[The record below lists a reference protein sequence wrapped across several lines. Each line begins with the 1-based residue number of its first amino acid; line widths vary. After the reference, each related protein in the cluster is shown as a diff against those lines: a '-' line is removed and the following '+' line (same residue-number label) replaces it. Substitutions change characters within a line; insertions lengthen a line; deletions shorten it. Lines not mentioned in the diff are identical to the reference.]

1 MQNIFAA
8 RRPEHLAS
16 GWKDCDRA
24 ASAGRGGARGLGDE
38 PVFAYG
44 RTMSGNETGGMNPLI
59 LAPVILAVLFT
70 ALLGCLVLGRRL
82 GRRDAARGTDLSGLG
97 AIDGAVFGLLGL
109 LIAFSFS
116 GAATRFD
123 KRRTQIVE
131 EANAIRTAYYRID
144 VLPPASQPAL
154 RESFR
159 RYVDARL
166 AIYRAIPDEA
176 AVHQATERATAI
188 WDEIWKQALTAGQ
201 ASPGGRP
208 DPFVLSALNA
218 MFDITT
224 ARALASQTHPPTLI
238 YFMLLGLALVAA
250 VLAGYGMSATAA
262 RSSRLHPVA
271 FALVLTATVYVIL
284 DLEYPRVGL
293 IRLDTADLLLV
304 DVRGSIR

>member
-1 MQNIFAA
+1 
-8 RRPEHLAS
+8 
-16 GWKDCDRA
+16 
-24 ASAGRGGARGLGDE
+24 
-38 PVFAYG
+38 
-44 RTMSGNETGGMNPLI
+44 MNPLI

-131 EANAIRTAYYRID
+131 EANAIRTAYFRID
-144 VLPPASQPAL
+144 VLPQVSQPAL

-176 AVHQATERATAI
+176 AVLQATERATAI

-218 MFDITT
+218 MFDITPLGHWR
-224 ARALASQTHPPTLI
+224 ARRIRRPSSTSCCSAWPWWLPCWLAMECPPPPP
-238 YFMLLGLALVAA
+238 ARVA
-250 VLAGYGMSATAA
+250 ST
-262 RSSRLHPVA
+262 RSLSRW
-271 FALVLTATVYVIL
+271 
-284 DLEYPRVGL
+284 
-293 IRLDTADLLLV
+293 
-304 DVRGSIR
+304 S

>member
-1 MQNIFAA
+1 
-8 RRPEHLAS
+8 
-16 GWKDCDRA
+16 
-24 ASAGRGGARGLGDE
+24 
-38 PVFAYG
+38 
-44 RTMSGNETGGMNPLI
+44 MSGNETGGMNPLI
-59 LAPVILAVLFT
+59 VASVVLAVLFA
-70 ALLGCLVLGRRL
+70 ALLGCLLLGRRL

-116 GAATRFD
+116 GAAARFD

-131 EANAIRTAYYRID
+131 EANAIRTAYLRID

-159 RYVDARL
+159 KYVDARL

-176 AVHQATERATAI
+176 GVRKASDRATELQG
-188 WDEIWKQALTAGQ
+188 EIWKQALGAGQ
-201 ASPGGRP
+201 TIPGGRP

-224 ARALASQTHPPTLI
+224 TRATTSQTHPPVLI

-250 VLAGYGMSATAA
+250 VLAGYGMSAS

-293 IRLDTADLLLV
+293 IRIDAADQLLV
-304 DVRGSIR
+304 EVRERMR